1 MSEFLKKNENSNFKD
16 LTSLIRP
23 KDDRSE
29 QILNLTCS
37 LKAREDCIAFI

>member
-29 QILNLTCS
+29 QILDITSS
-37 LKAREDCIAFI
+37 LKAREDCITFI